1 MTLYYESELKHYGI
15 PGMKW
20 GHRKAK
26 AMAANVSRQIEGNSN
41 SATRKKAQKINA
53 SRSIPSK
60 IGTFVLTGWGGNRTY
75 NTGQATGRG
84 KIKSGA
90 YALGASV
97 VGSTL
102 GSSFGNVVA

>member
-60 IGTFVLTGWGGNRTY
+60 IGTFVLTGWGGC
-75 NTGQATGRG
+75 GCV
-84 KIKSGA
+84 IA
-90 YALGASV
+90 Y
-97 VGSTL
+97 
-102 GSSFGNVVA
+102 